1 MAADGPTAGGAQLP
15 LPFVHEPSFAGED
28 FLIAACNR
36 DAVVWLQRW
45 PDWPSPALV
54 VYGPAG
60 CGKSHLARIF
70 LARTG
75 GVLVTDAML
84 AEDAPE
90 RIAGHGVLV
99 IEDAERVIDAGHALS
114 LLHLY
119 NLACER
125 GDRLVLT
132 ARRPPRQWTMHL
144 ADLRSRLLA
153 ATAVAIGAPDEAL
166 MAAILV
172 KLCADRQLRLEGEM
186 IAFMQTRMERSF
198 AAARRLVARI
208 DEMSL
213 RTQRPVTF
221 ALVRAALAVDGAGSG
236 D

>member
-1 MAADGPTAGGAQLP
+1 MSAQLS

-28 FLIAACNR
+28 FLVAECNR
-36 DAVVWLQRW
+36 AAVAWLESW
-45 PDWPSPALV
+45 PAWPSPALV

-70 LARTG
+70 LARSA
-75 GVLVTDAML
+75 GVLVSEATLCA
-84 AEDAPE
+84 AEPE
-90 RIAGHGVLV
+90 RIIASGAGV
-99 IEDAERVIDAGHALS
+99 IDDADRLIDAGHELP

-119 NLACER
+119 NVAQEHGCHL
-125 GDRLVLT
+125 LLT
-132 ARRPPRQWTMHL
+132 ARLAPRQWAVRL
-144 ADLRSRLLA
+144 PDLRSRVLA
-153 ATAVAIGAPDEAL
+153 AAAVAIGAPDEAL

-172 KLCADRQLRLEGEM
+172 KLCADRQLRLDGET
-186 IAFMQTRMERSF
+186 IALMLTRMERSF

-213 RTQRPVTF
+213 RAQRPIT
-221 ALVRAALAVDGAGSG
+221 ASLVRAALSADGAASDGN